1 MGYPQN
7 GTLFDLKRKGIL
19 TYATTWMNLGDSVL
33 SEIGHKMTN
42 LCDFIY
48 IRCREQ
54 SSSEGEGRMVVARG
68 WGGDSGESL
77 SSGYRAP
84 AHEWEDLCGQT
95 AVTAAQRGKRT

>member
-7 GTLFDLKRKGIL
+7 GILFDLKRKGIL

-48 IRCREQ
+48 IRC
-54 SSSEGEGRMVVARG
+54 
-68 WGGDSGESL
+68 
-77 SSGYRAP
+77 
-84 AHEWEDLCGQT
+84 
-95 AVTAAQRGKRT
+95 